1 MPTFFGKDQLIEK
14 ISYNY
19 YGVCAYDFL
28 ISLWRNKEYNKGKF
42 RHYKLY
48 SRKFYNRKR

>member
-42 RHYKLY
+42 KKIQLTTM
-48 SRKFYNRKR
+48 KKTLQ